1 MALVLSPGHDNVAV
15 ALRSLP
21 SGTLVELEA
30 GGVTLRES
38 IRVGHKFALE
48 DLPAGAPILKY
59 QEVIGRSSSRI
70 EVGSHV
76 HVHNVVSERLP
87 GQVNEPRSE
96 TEH

>member
-1 MALVLSPGHDNVAV
+1 MALVLSPGRDNVAV
-15 ALRSLP
+15 ALRPLS
-21 SGTLVELEA
+21 SGTVVELE
-30 GGVTLRES
+30 GGSVTLRES

-48 DLPAGAPILKY
+48 DLPAGAPIFKY

-87 GQVNEPRSE
+87 GQAKEPISE